1 MGIISHPLAHEHLE
15 SVLLPLHGISVCSL
29 HVLASPLCLPTLSI
43 SLKPKR
49 IKRPS
54 SYRGGH
60 QGLRKLED
68 EITDPVKSTYSSRGL
83 KFNSQ
88 PLDADL
94 QSFTKFPHPL
104 PSPVGIRQ
112 QCGTHTCRSHTCT
125 HTCSPTLMR

>member
-1 MGIISHPLAHEHLE
+1 MDTISHPVAHEHLE
-15 SVLLPLHGISVCSL
+15 SVLLHLHGISVCSL

-49 IKRPS
+49 IKRSS

-68 EITDPVKSTYSSRGL
+68 EITDPVKSTYSCRGL
-83 KFNSQ
+83 RFNPQ
-88 PLDADL
+88 HLDSGL
-94 QSFTKFPHPL
+94 QLFTKFPHPL
-104 PSPVGIRQ
+104 LSPEGIRQ
-112 QCGTHTCRSHTCT
+112 ECGTHTCRSHTCT